1 LQHLAV
7 ADKVEANTEPLRA
20 PARQLPITW
29 LQPLRAIDTTAENL
43 ATSQAAKRERRRA
56 KGWGAYRNALLAS
69 GTCREPTLQLLLAS
83 TATGMNLASAMLT
96 SAQRLTETGDFSCS
110 GRASTTKSEN
120 LTEYC
125 SQHGSRES
133 RHDSC
138 R

>member
-29 LQPLRAIDTTAENL
+29 LAITGVDTTAENL
-43 ATSQAAKRERRRA
+43 LHPYGETERRRA

-83 TATGMNLASAMLT
+83 TATGNEPGFSYADVGATADRNWRLLL
-96 SAQRLTETGDFSCS
+96 QRPGVDD
-110 GRASTTKSEN
+110 KI
-120 LTEYC
+120 
-125 SQHGSRES
+125 
-133 RHDSC
+133 
-138 R
+138 